1 MDTLDILFIVYIACI
16 TTVAV
21 VMTIIIGRAEAAWRR
36 QRLIALYEMV
46 RLEKELHD
54 ESVRQLDELK
64 RRNIKAAQEAQRVI
78 REREK

>member
-1 MDTLDILFIVYIACI
+1 MDTLDILFTVYIACI

-36 QRLIALYEMV
+36 QRLIALYEMI

-54 ESVRQLDELK
+54 ESMRQLDELK
-64 RRNIKAAQEAQRVI
+64 RRKLKAAEEAAKI
-78 REREK
+78 REE